1 MIRNEYSAGAVKM
14 SFWFME
20 FRKVVQLLS
29 EGNNWDEIKNLNQ
42 EKNIFAA
49 STPRR
54 ADQIFR
60 TVSARVK
67 TLDESFYPVF
77 LSCDLASQKL
87 FALVAAMANDTLFF
101 DFVYEVVRE
110 KMIIGSNVLS
120 DSDVRIFFRDKQQ
133 QDEKAAGW
141 TDATLQRLGCCYKT
155 MLYEAGVI
163 DKMNSVWAGKQGES
177 VRAGRHPGVEN
188 GLGRKV
194 KEERQIL
201 KPLIDPAMQRWLMDH
216 DMAICVKALTGVR

>member
-1 MIRNEYSAGAVKM
+1 MIRKKYSAGAVKM

-20 FRKVVQLLS
+20 FRKVVHLLAGGMS
-29 EGNNWDEIKNLNQ
+29 LKDIKKLNA
-42 EKNIFAA
+42 EENIFSAP
-49 STPRR
+49 TPLR
-54 ADQIFR
+54 ANQIFH

-120 DSDVRIFFRDKQQ
+120 DSDVRIFFKDKQQ

-141 TDATLQRLGCCYKT
+141 TDATLQRLGSCYKT

-163 DKMNSVWAGKQGES
+163 DKVNSGWAG
-177 VRAGRHPGVEN
+177 REN
-188 GLGRKV
+188 GLGRKA